1 MQKWLLDFYIVIIT
15 KIRKPN
21 IYRDNKVNQ
30 W

>member
-21 IYRDNKVNQ
+21 IYRDKVNQ